1 MAKKGGN
8 TDNLKPFDNDG
19 RTVEEQRAIQVAG
32 GIASGKARRR
42 KKSLLECARTV
53 LEADIPEK
61 QYKTIEKM
69 IGGLSEDENTLFTA
83 SVAVMMNKALS
94 GDVKAFN
101 AIKDIVQQIEDQA
114 FTREIMDDPLTKALE
129 ELGKDL

>member
-1 MAKKGGN
+1 MAKKGN
-8 TDNLKPFDNDG
+8 IDNLDPVRTNEEARKRG
-19 RTVEEQRAIQVAG
+19 RNG
-32 GIASGKARRR
+32 GIASGVARRK

-61 QYKTIEKM
+61 QYKSIEKM
-69 IGGLSEDENTLFTA
+69 VGSLSGDENTLFTA

-101 AIKDIVQQIEDQA
+101 AIKDIVAQIEDQA

-129 ELGKDL
+129 ELGKEL

>member
-1 MAKKGGN
+1 MANKNGNIDNLDIIRTEAEAKK
-8 TDNLKPFDNDG
+8 KG
-19 RTVEEQRAIQVAG
+19 RNG
-32 GIASGKARRR
+32 GIASGKARRK

-61 QYKTIEKM
+61 QYKSIEKM
-69 IGGLSEDENTLFTA
+69 VGGLSEDENTLFTA
-83 SVAVMMNKALS
+83 SVAVMMRKALS

-114 FTREIMDDPLTKALE
+114 FTREIIDDPLTKALE
-129 ELGKDL
+129 ELGKEL

>member
-8 TDNLKPFDNDG
+8 NNQNLKP
-19 RTVEEQRAIQVAG
+19 VQSKEEARERGKKG
-32 GIASGKARRR
+32 GIASGIARRK

-61 QYKTIEKM
+61 QYKNIENM
-69 IGGLSEDENTLFTA
+69 VGGLKEDENTLFTA
-83 SVAVMMNKALS
+83 SVAVMVNKALK
-94 GDVKAFN
+94 GDVHAFN
-101 AIKDIVQQIEDQA
+101 SIKDIVQQIEDQN

>member
-1 MAKKGGN
+1 MANKKGN
-8 TDNLKPFDNDG
+8 IDNLDPVRTNEEARKRG
-19 RTVEEQRAIQVAG
+19 RNG
-32 GIASGKARRR
+32 GIASGVARRK

-61 QYKTIEKM
+61 QYKSIEKM
-69 IGGLSEDENTLFTA
+69 VGGLSGDENTLFTA
-83 SVAVMMNKALS
+83 SVAVMMNKALQ

-101 AIKDIVQQIEDQA
+101 AIKDIVAQIEDQA

-129 ELGKDL
+129 ELGKEL

>member
-1 MAKKGGN
+1 MAKRGN
-8 TDNLKPFDNDG
+8 IDNLDPVRSNEEARKRG
-19 RTVEEQRAIQVAG
+19 RNG
-32 GIASGKARRR
+32 GIASGKARRK

-69 IGGLSEDENTLFTA
+69 VGGLDEAENTLFTA

-101 AIKDIVQQIEDQA
+101 AIKDIVAQIEDQA

-129 ELGKDL
+129 ELAKEL

>member
-1 MAKKGGN
+1 MANKNGNIDNLDIIRTEAEAKK
-8 TDNLKPFDNDG
+8 KG
-19 RTVEEQRAIQVAG
+19 RNG
-32 GIASGKARRR
+32 GIASGKARRK

-61 QYKTIEKM
+61 QYKSIEKM

-83 SVAVMMNKALS
+83 SVAVMMRKALS

-114 FTREIMDDPLTKALE
+114 FTREIIDDPLTKALE
-129 ELGKDL
+129 ELGKEL